1 MPANVFAET
10 NNNAVT
16 AKAETGTN
24 AESED
29 ASIDTKA
36 ANQTGEADT
45 KIEQEAKL
53 AVDSLFGS
61 KNYTAL
67 AKGVNEWRINSV
79 EVTVE
84 KVTDDQVKKDLQ
96 DKIELAK
103 AFLAVNA
110 LFTANHQDLA
120 NGVTKASIDAANV
133 KVLALVDS
141 EGKNVLKQDI
151 KMAKGHFSIS
161 KKNGVQKEKTL
172 ATKKLMSTK
181 LKKLSSTKTPENI
194 MKPQVTVIDGE
205 KSYVINADNL
215 DVLKDYH
222 PTINQSIQ
230 LKYEWELP
238 AGHTYVSGDTYT
250 FKLPNNFKVE
260 NLQSGSLDEFGAF
273 EVNTNNEVTF
283 TFNQKVE
290 GKQVTDGWFQI
301 QTQFNNSFGNN
312 NLNQTIDFGVPG
324 LEKVPIT
331 FSPIPSSADVKQIT
345 KSGDYVGGSKVDTK
359 QFKWTV
365 TVNNQY
371 KSLTNAIVKDS
382 LTGNH
387 SVDGDSIKI
396 YKLPEAGLNG
406 TPVSSEKEDV
416 TSTIQPTGFP
426 INLGN
431 ISTPYVIEY
440 TTTVNDK
447 AGKQYSNQA
456 TLQADS
462 QDPVSTDNIIM
473 DVTRKEPLMKEGS
486 FSGTTGSWT
495 VYINMDEA
503 KSGELVVNDTI
514 DNSQKLDASSVKV
527 YKATSLDENGKPNAW
542 GDVLPPADYEVTGDG
557 QSTFSL
563 KIKSAEDAPY
573 VWKYNTVKT
582 HAIVEDTN
590 VKNTATFGEKEV
602 SVTTKLNTETFIQKS
617 HGTVDYTNKIIP
629 WTIKANQA
637 KSTLSDGTKITD
649 TFGTKDMALKS
660 GEEPIVK
667 IGETVLTKGTDYSY
681 SYTAPISSD
690 PGSFEI
696 TLLKPV
702 YDEITITYNTS
713 FDMTTSQNNI
723 YGNYVNI
730 AGNADGQTLK
740 KSTSAT
746 MTPSDSIV
754 KNGYKT
760 GTFDPDTRTFEWT
773 VGVNENKNTLTNAKF
788 EDTLPA
794 GHTIDVSTVKVK
806 DSSGDDVSIG
816 NLKFENEN
824 GKLTFDFPTT
834 FSDKYTVTYETT
846 DSDDLLTTD
855 NKNKAVITADGGITN
870 TFEANVHV
878 NMQGTEQTQA
888 FVTKSLENV
897 GRNLQWT
904 LEINKSLSTLN
915 NLVVYDVPKEALTD
929 PLFNAQDID
938 QDSFELTPSNLTVN
952 GGNVSFSYGTSFKI
966 EKGYN
971 ENCKCTLSFEA
982 DNKGFNLKFNESVKT
997 AYKLTYKAKY
1007 MGPLTEE
1014 AKNFAY
1020 LTFDNQDQSSNN
1032 QNSAVSQ
1039 DLGFTVAAGGATTLL
1054 KGSITVKKK
1063 DKDDNKPISGVEFT
1077 LYDFKGDKIESK
1089 LTDSNGQIKFD
1100 NLDADEYSIQETK
1113 VAKGYQ
1119 PDTQIKK
1126 FILNNTN
1133 LVPVVDVTNEK
1144 IPMCVP
1150 TINIT
1155 LNDGADTVPNG
1166 IKFNIVTKDSEGNIV
1181 TVKDNENNILQATT
1195 NNGKI
1200 NLPSLDPGKYY
1211 LELADKNSD
1220 YQITQDQLIPIT
1232 EKGSDSCDATT
1243 ITLNLIEC
1251 DNFDIDYTGPEGSE
1265 FDLTAVD
1272 GTVLKLKAVKENDKV
1287 TLKVVDEHNN
1297 ISSLPEHLEK
1307 QNYTLTQTSVPN
1319 GYSKANNQTITY
1331 KPDTCSVT
1339 LIVKVEKCDTFAN
1352 FEVVGATGQQATDLA
1367 SQAEFKV
1374 VDSNGD
1380 DVAGAAGLKVV
1391 DGKVNVPDLSPGTYK
1406 LVQTKAPA
1414 GYYAASPQEFV
1425 VSTDTCTSLIPV
1437 KNYPIPPT
1445 PTCPIEFNVVDSK
1458 TNNGIGNATFEV
1470 KQNGVTVATVTSD
1483 AAGKVSLP
1491 ALIIGDY
1498 ELVQTSSKTGYDF
1511 SKTPISFSVKNDN
1524 GTCTVTISTVKND
1537 PKTCPVNIT
1546 VIDAE
1551 ATNVNVAGATFTVK
1565 DQAGKVVAENV
1576 TSDKDGKIVV
1586 NGLVAGDYTLTQ
1598 TSAPTGY
1605 TKAADVSFTVK
1616 AKADVTCENTV
1627 VVVKNVPKTCD
1638 VVLVNKDADTG
1649 AVVKGS
1655 STFIVKDQDNQIV
1668 TTVSSDSNGKITIA
1682 SLKPGTY
1689 EVIQQKAPAGYEEQT
1704 DSITFTVK
1712 NGICGTPNL
1721 IIANKKVDKEEDP
1734 KNENDKEDG
1743 KTPSKTPGKGNT
1755 NDQGTKTDDK
1765 ITGQHKASTNKDSKD
1780 TIFNVTDK
1788 NHAYQYKDDRYKLV
1802 DENGNTVAS
1811 GLKVNK
1817 DGNIIVNGLPDGT
1830 YHLVK
1835 LPQTGSQTSLYV
1847 SLIGLA
1853 FVLMGGY
1860 VIYRSR
1866 KKHTI

>member
-84 KVTDDQVKKDLQ
+84 KVTDNQVKKDLQ

-151 KMAKGHFSIS
+151 KMAKEHFSIS

-260 NLQSGSLDEFGAF
+260 NLQSGSLDEFGTF

-495 VYINMDEA
+495 VYFNMDEA

-730 AGNADGQTLK
+730 DGNADGQTLK

-760 GTFDPDTRTFEWT
+760 GTFDTDTRTFKWE

-788 EDTLPA
+788 EDTLPT
-794 GHTIDVSTVKVK
+794 GHTIDTSTVKVK
-806 DSSGDDVSIG
+806 DSSSNDVEIK
-816 NLKFENEN
+816 NLKFEN
-824 GKLTFDFPTT
+824 GKLTFDFPNT
-834 FSDKYTVTYETT
+834 FSDKYTVTYETK
-846 DSDDLLTTD
+846 DSDGLLTTD

-938 QDSFELTPSNLTVN
+938 QNSFELTPSTLTVS
-952 GGNVSFSYGTSFKI
+952 GSAVSYSYGIPFKI
-966 EKGYN
+966 KPGYN
-971 ENCKCTLSFEA
+971 EDCKCTLSFAEN
-982 DNKGFNLKFNESVKT
+982 DEGFNLKFDEPVKT

-1007 MGPLTEE
+1007 MGALTEE

-1020 LTFDNQDQSSNN
+1020 LKFDNQGSSSNN

-1039 DLGFTVAAGGATTLL
+1039 DLGFTVAAGGATALL
-1054 KGSITVKKK
+1054 KGSITINKK
-1063 DKDDNKPISGVEFT
+1063 DKGDNKPIPGVEFT

-1089 LTDSNGQIKFD
+1089 ITDSNGQIKFD
-1100 NLDADEYSIQETK
+1100 NLDADEYSVKETK
-1113 VAKGYQ
+1113 AAKGYQ
-1119 PDTQIKK
+1119 PDSQIKE
-1126 FILNNTN
+1126 FILNKTKLNH
-1133 LVPVVDVTNEK
+1133 VVNVTNEK
-1144 IPMCVP
+1144 ISMCVP
-1150 TINIT
+1150 TINVT
-1155 LNDGADTVPNG
+1155 LNGGDTTPNG
-1166 IKFNIVTKDSEGNIV
+1166 IKFNIVTKDGRGNIV
-1181 TVKDNENNILQATT
+1181 PVKDNENNILQATT

-1200 NLPSLDPGKYY
+1200 DLPILDPGEYY
-1211 LELADKNSD
+1211 LDLADENSD
-1220 YQITQDQLIPIT
+1220 YQITQDQLIPIK
-1232 EKGSDSCDATT
+1232 EKGNDSCDATVIT
-1243 ITLNLIEC
+1243 INLIEC
-1251 DNFDIDYTGPEGSE
+1251 NHFDIDYTGPEGSE
-1265 FDLTAVD
+1265 FELTAAD
-1272 GTVLKLKAVKENDKV
+1272 GAVIKLKAVKDNNKV
-1287 TLKVVDEHNN
+1287 ILKVVDEHNN

-1307 QNYTLTQTSVPN
+1307 QNYTLTQTRVPN
-1319 GYSKANNQTITY
+1319 GYIKANNQIITY
-1331 KPDTCSVT
+1331 KSDECQKTLTVT
-1339 LIVKVEKCDTFAN
+1339 VEKCDIFAN

-1367 SQAEFKV
+1367 NQAEFKV
-1374 VDSNGD
+1374 VDQDGK
-1380 DVAGAAGLKVV
+1380 DVTGATGLKVV
-1391 DGKVNVPDLSPGTYK
+1391 NGKVNVPDLSPGTYK

-1414 GYYAASPQEFV
+1414 GYYAASSQTFV

-1437 KNYPIPPT
+1437 KNYQIPSTPT

-1458 TNNGIGNATFEV
+1458 TNNGIGNATFEI
-1470 KQNGVTVATVTSD
+1470 KQNGVTVATATSD

-1491 ALIIGDY
+1491 ALPVGDY
-1498 ELVQTSSKTGYDF
+1498 QLVQMSSKVGYDF
-1511 SKTPISFSVKNDN
+1511 SKEPISFSVKNDN
-1524 GTCTVTISTVKND
+1524 GTCSVTISTVKND
-1537 PKTCPVNIT
+1537 PKTCPINIT
-1546 VIDAE
+1546 VIDAD
-1551 ATNVNVAGATFTVK
+1551 ATNVNVAGATFTIK
-1565 DQAGKVVAENV
+1565 DKDGKVVEENV
-1576 TSDKDGKIVV
+1576 TSDQDGHIVV
-1586 NGLVAGDYTLTQ
+1586 NGLVAGDYTLVQ
-1598 TSAPTGY
+1598 TSVPNGY
-1605 TKAADVSFTVK
+1605 KKSSDVSFTVK
-1616 AKADVTCENTV
+1616 AKEDGSCDNTV
-1627 VVVKNVPKTCD
+1627 VVVKNAPKQCD
-1638 VVLVNKDADTG
+1638 VVFINKDEDTG
-1649 AVVKGS
+1649 KVVQGS
-1655 STFIVKDQDNQIV
+1655 STFIVKDKDNKTI
-1668 TTVSSDSNGKITIA
+1668 TTVTSDSNGKIIV
-1682 SLKPGTY
+1682 SDLKPGTY
-1689 EVIQQKAPAGYEEQT
+1689 QLVQQKAPSGYEEQSGT
-1704 DSITFTVK
+1704 ITFTVK
-1712 NGICGTPNL
+1712 KGECAPTITIENT
-1721 IIANKKVDKEEDP
+1721 KTSKTEDP
-1734 KNENDKEDG
+1734 TKNNNTNNG
-1743 KTPSKTPGKGNT
+1743 KNNTPSKNNGESTSN
-1755 NDQGTKTDDK
+1755 NGTK
-1765 ITGQHKASTNKDSKD
+1765 HSTYH
-1780 TIFNVTDK
+1780 VTDK
-1788 NHAYQYKDDRYKLV
+1788 KHVSNYKNDTYKLV
-1802 DENGNTVAS
+1802 DKHGKTVAS
-1811 GLKVNK
+1811 GLRVNK
-1817 DGNIIVNGLPDGT
+1817 DGNIVVKGLPDGE
-1830 YHLVK
+1830 YHLMK
-1835 LPQTGSQTSLYV
+1835 LPQTGVQTSLFA
-1847 SLIGLA
+1847 S
-1853 FVLMGGY
+1853 LMGIILLVLGGY
-1860 VIYRSR
+1860 AVYRGR
-1866 KKHTI
+1866 KKNLI